1 MDLMADCPETG
12 TFGKRSGSGV
22 YSRDPDPTT
31 EIRPMILRSPT
42 PFLLTL
48 GLSLTL
54 CCQAQW
60 REDFSDGDLS
70 ASGTWWQGQT
80 GHFLVTPQG
89 ELRLN
94 APAAGLSRLYTRQF
108 VPDSARW
115 EFYVRLDFSPSN
127 TNQLGFLLMMDH
139 PEPAQANGYYLEAG
153 ETGSAD
159 ALRLF
164 RYTNGQR
171 TLLASGQAGAMGGAV
186 AEARVRLERDAQG
199 VWTLLADYTGGR
211 NFQQEFTITE
221 TFHAPG
227 DSFYFGPVC
236 LYTATRTDRFY
247 FDDFAIGPL
256 IPDTVPPA
264 LLALEVLD
272 AQELVLRF
280 DESLREEEASDPERF
295 VLLPD
300 DRRPSLAEWRPEK
313 PDEVRLVWAEPLA
326 NFREYVLEM
335 RGLADVNGN
344 SADTL
349 RRAFTVLVAR
359 APRPGELLYSE
370 IMANPNPP
378 AGLPDAEYLEL
389 YNPTGELLHLGG
401 LQVRTGSSTSTLPP
415 ALLWPDSFL
424 ILTRPEFVSLFQP
437 YGTTLGVPSLPTL
450 PNDGT
455 RLVLA
460 DPSGR
465 TIHEVPYSS
474 GWHATTAKRNGGWS
488 LELAT
493 PGLRCAPVGQW
504 RSSEHPSGGTPG
516 RRNSIHQEATDQS
529 GPRLVRVW
537 PITPERLRLTFDE
550 VLGPDPRPE
559 WVRVEPG
566 LGVTAV
572 QPGANGAILEI
583 TLSQPLTAGQTYR
596 VLPQAE
602 LSDCLDNAYTLQ
614 QDLPVALPESPAPGD
629 LLINEILFN
638 PPTGGSDFV
647 ELYNASGKVFALQNL
662 LLGNMQPGREETR
675 PVQWEA
681 LCFPGD
687 HVVFTS
693 DTAFTRAW
701 WPDADPALLF
711 QATIPAWLND
721 SGNVT
726 LFLSEGP
733 DLVLLDQMNYHRDM
747 HFSLIRDVKGVSLE
761 RMSPALPA
769 GERRNWQSA
778 AEAVGFATPTRRNS
792 QYTELPLDEPGP
804 FTLADPLFSPD
815 GDGVRDQLV
824 LTYRFEESGV
834 VLHARVFDRQ
844 GRLVRVL
851 ANSQFLGREGLLSW
865 GGEADGGFP
874 AGPGAYILWL
884 ETFELSGRV
893 RQYKYPVILALP
905 LE

>member
-1 MDLMADCPETG
+1 
-12 TFGKRSGSGV
+12 
-22 YSRDPDPTT
+22 
-31 EIRPMILRSPT
+31 MIPQSPA
-42 PFLLTL
+42 PYLLIL
-48 GLSLTL
+48 ALSLTF

-60 REDFSDGDLS
+60 REDFSDGDLAAS
-70 ASGTWWQGQT
+70 ATWWQGQT

-94 APAAGLSRLYTRQF
+94 ATAAGQSRLYTRQF
-108 VPDSARW
+108 VPDSVRW
-115 EFYVRLDFSPSN
+115 ECYVRLDFSPSN
-127 TNQLGFLLMMDH
+127 TNQLGFMLMMDQ
-139 PEPAQANGYYLEAG
+139 PDLSQANGYYLETG

-159 ALRLF
+159 ALRLY

-171 TLLASGQAGAMGGAV
+171 TLLASGQPGAMGGAI
-186 AEARVRLERDAQG
+186 AEARVRVERDAQG
-199 VWTLLADYTGGR
+199 QWTLLADYTGGR
-211 NFQQEFTITE
+211 NFLPEFTLTE

-236 LYTATRTDRFY
+236 LYTSTRTDRFY

-256 IPDTVPPA
+256 IPDTIPPA
-264 LLALEVLD
+264 LLSLEVLD
-272 AQELVLRF
+272 AQEIALRF
-280 DESLREEEASDPERF
+280 DEPLREEEASDPERF

-313 PDEVRLVWAEPLA
+313 PDEVRLVWAEPLE
-326 NFREYVLEM
+326 NFRDYVLEA
-335 RGLADVNGN
+335 RGLADANGN

-349 RRAFTVLVAR
+349 RRAFTVRIAR
-359 APRPGELLYSE
+359 SPRPGELLFSE
-370 IMANPNPP
+370 IMANPTPP

-389 YNPTGELLHLGG
+389 HNASTELLDLSG
-401 LQVRTGSSTSTLPP
+401 LQVRTSSSTAILPP
-415 ALLWPDSFL
+415 ALLMPDSFL
-424 ILTRPEFVSLFQP
+424 ILTRPESETLFLP
-437 YGTTLGVPSLPTL
+437 YGATLGVPSLPAL

-460 DPSGR
+460 DPGGR
-465 TIHEVPYSS
+465 TLHDVPYSS
-474 GWHATTAKRNGGWS
+474 GWHTTTAKRNGGWS

-504 RSSEHPSGGTPG
+504 RSAEHPSGGTPG
-516 RRNSIHQEATDQS
+516 RRNSIHQEARDTL
-529 GPRLVRVW
+529 GPRLLRVW
-537 PITPERLRLTFDE
+537 PLGPDRLRLTFDE
-550 VLGPDPRPE
+550 VLAPDPQAD

-566 LGVTAV
+566 LTVSGV
-572 QPGANGAILEI
+572 QGGDNGAILEVS
-583 TLSQPLTAGQTYR
+583 LSPAMAGGQTYQ
-596 VLPQAE
+596 VWPQPG
-602 LSDCLDNAYTLQ
+602 LSDCLNNAYALQ
-614 QDLPVALPESPAPGD
+614 QSLPAALPERPAPGD

-638 PPTGGSDFV
+638 PPAGGADFV
-647 ELYNASGKVFALQNL
+647 ELYNASGKVFALQDL

-675 PVQWEA
+675 PVQWDA

-687 HVVFTS
+687 HVVFTA

-711 QATIPAWLND
+711 QATTPGWLND
-721 SGNVT
+721 SGNVA
-726 LFLSEGP
+726 LFLAEGP
-733 DLVLLDQMNYHRDM
+733 DLVLLDQMDYHTGM
-747 HFSLIRDVKGVSLE
+747 HFSLLRDVKGVSLE
-761 RMSPALPA
+761 RLSPALPA
-769 GERRNWQSA
+769 GERRNWQSG
-778 AEAVGFATPTRRNS
+778 AEAAGFATPTRRNS
-792 QYTELPLDEPGP
+792 QFTELPLDEPGP

-844 GRLVRVL
+844 GRQLRVL
-851 ANSQFLGREGLLSW
+851 ANSQFLGREGILSW
-865 GGEADGGFP
+865 GGETDGGFP
-874 AGPGAYILWL
+874 AGPGAYVLWL